1 MAEDV
6 RREAHENINKI
17 LLSHSQGKEEKGG
30 PGLGKQTY
38 AKVTEATKPSF
49 EFSTGGFMSNTR
61 RKAVT
66 GDQDE
71 EEKTIV
77 TRDIISRIETLHSEI
92 QNVGRRLN
100 YLDDEDENKPN
111 NRKKNDELHRRT
123 NHKVGNSCLR
133 NKRSSC
139 E

>member
-71 EEKTIV
+71 
-77 TRDIISRIETLHSEI
+77 
-92 QNVGRRLN
+92 G
-100 YLDDEDENKPN
+100 
-111 NRKKNDELHRRT
+111 KKD
-123 NHKVGNSCLR
+123 NSYKGY
-133 NKRSSC
+133 NI
-139 E
+139 